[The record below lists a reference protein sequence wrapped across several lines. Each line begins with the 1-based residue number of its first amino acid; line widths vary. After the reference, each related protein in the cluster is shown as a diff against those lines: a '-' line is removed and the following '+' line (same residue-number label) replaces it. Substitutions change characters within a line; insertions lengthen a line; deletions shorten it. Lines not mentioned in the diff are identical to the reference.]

1 MKIPTKRSLRM
12 MSISFIS
19 MVITYIVAELIIKGS
34 FYKIEWDILL
44 VILLGYFI
52 PCILLCKKKKY
63 NFVNSNFITLS

>member
-34 FYKIEWDILL
+34 FYKIEWDILI

-52 PCILLCKKKKY
+52 PYILLCEKEE
-63 NFVNSNFITLS
+63 I